1 MGYNGKIDRWSEIVA
16 RLAEEAILF
25 EVVLSPKPGL
35 VDSLDS
41 GAHKDMDIYTF
52 IKSAASLFEGFND
65 FSRAGFLH
73 TGTAKELFFK
83 IRSIGKDVEKKM
95 YRATGNINTHKGIV
109 FSMGIILAALGFY
122 LQDRLDEEEI
132 RTFSKEDSDAV
143 FLLASEMTKG
153 IVSEDFM
160 NLQEK
165 TNLTNGEVLFMRYG
179 FTGIRGEA
187 ENGYPVVRLNALPRL
202 RELETSSLTL
212 EERLLEILLLLMSI
226 TEDSNVVSRGGM
238 ESLDYVKSEAVDFI
252 NKGGMMNP
260 EASAILKNMNADFI
274 SRNISPGGSADLLS
288 LTIFFGKLEK
298 II

>member
-1 MGYNGKIDRWSEIVA
+1 MGYEEKIDRWSEIIA

-41 GAHKDMDIYTF
+41 GSHTDMDIYTF
-52 IKSAASLFEGFND
+52 IKSAASLFEGFHD

-83 IRSIGKDVEKKM
+83 IRPIGKDVEKKM

-109 FSMGIILAALGFY
+109 FSMGIILAALGLY
-122 LQDRLDEEEI
+122 LQDSLKEEEI
-132 RTFSKEDSDAV
+132 RTFTKEDTDAV
-143 FLLASEMTKG
+143 FRLTSEMTEG
-153 IVSEDFM
+153 IVSEDFR
-160 NLQEK
+160 NLREK
-165 TNLTNGEVLFMRYG
+165 SKLTNGEVLFMRHG

-187 ENGYPVVRLNALPRL
+187 ENGYPVVRLKALPRL
-202 RELETSSLTL
+202 REVETSSLTL
-212 EERLLEILLLLMSI
+212 EERLLGILLLLMSI

-238 ESLDYVKSEAVDFI
+238 ESLDYVKREAAAFI
-252 NKGGMMNP
+252 KKGGMMNP

-274 SRNISPGGSADLLS
+274 RRNISPGGSADLLS